1 MDFNAPFS
9 AAVNSTVPP
18 ECNLLIV
25 TGSISAPPSF
35 SYVLSIAG
43 NPNAEPPTEDSDIVT
58 GDCTLTD
65 EQWSAWFHPPT
76 QSFIAK
82 CLAENLGLD
91 LEKFP
96 PAQ

>member
-1 MDFNAPFS
+1 M
-9 AAVNSTVPP
+9 TTT
-18 ECNLLIV
+18 
-25 TGSISAPPSF
+25 TGQTISISGIIAPPPSF

-43 NPNAEPPTEDSDIVT
+43 DPNAEPPTENLEVVT
-58 GDCTLTD
+58 GSSTLTD
-65 EQWSAWFHPPT
+65 EQWAAWFHPPT
-76 QSFIAK
+76 QSFLAK